1 MKKRWI
7 LNLIDKSISMTPL
20 TDDVIK
26 GYNQFLSDIKNIQSE
41 ECRWTT
47 ILFNNSEE
55 ELNDDLVKN
64 IEMINSSYY
73 KPEKQ
78 TSLFDSI
85 GNLCLKIISNSVDY
99 DKIVVNIFTDGK
111 DTSSIKYNH
120 FVINDLLNLIKNKY
134 QIDINFYCTTQEA
147 FKEILKFK
155 NINDIYLNKDFIA
168 CSRQMSRLS
177 SDDINIHE
185 TPYKKFKKNN

>member
-7 LNLIDKSISMTPL
+7 LNLIDKSSSMTPL

-26 GYNQFLSDIKNIQSE
+26 GYNQFLLDIKNIQSE

-85 GNLCLKIISNSVDY
+85 GNLCLKIISNSVNY

-185 TPYKKFKKNN
+185 TTTQ